1 MSSNHE
7 IEIISSVI
15 ENSES
20 EVEDK
25 SEIPELE
32 DMEEKENSPL
42 LVVKKTN
49 QEMMHQPMYQ
59 YIEENN
65 AVSEIFDIDL
75 TMVSFFKYKFFQ
87 FI

>member
-25 SEIPELE
+25 SEIPEIE
-32 DMEEKENSPL
+32 GMEEK
-42 LVVKKTN
+42 KTAN
-49 QEMMHQPMYQ
+49 
-59 YIEENN
+59 
-65 AVSEIFDIDL
+65 VS
-75 TMVSFFKYKFFQ
+75 VY
-87 FI
+87 